1 MIKKAA
7 IIIIGNEILSGD
19 IRDDNIYYL
28 IKELANIAIYT
39 KQVRIIADDAQ
50 EIINNINELRTKYD
64 YVFTTGG
71 IGPTHDD
78 ITTES
83 IAKALGRSLILDPK
97 TEQDIKDYYKKSSQD
112 RIEAAMK
119 MAYFPQGAKFIY
131 NPVSNIPGFY
141 IENIYV
147 MAGVP
152 AIMRAMFDDIKSKLT
167 PGDVIKTRSILFNS
181 GESIIAKDLS
191 LLQKKYPNIDIGSYP
206 FIDREQ
212 QKWCSNLV
220 LKSSND
226 SDLDNAYSELE
237 LLVKKLIP

>member
-1 MIKKAA
+1 
-7 IIIIGNEILSGD
+7 
-19 IRDDNIYYL
+19 
-28 IKELANIAIYT
+28 
-39 KQVRIIADDAQ
+39 
-50 EIINNINELRTKYD
+50 
-64 YVFTTGG
+64 
-71 IGPTHDD
+71 
-78 ITTES
+78 
-83 IAKALGRSLILDPK
+83 
-97 TEQDIKDYYKKSSQD
+97 
-112 RIEAAMK
+112 MK